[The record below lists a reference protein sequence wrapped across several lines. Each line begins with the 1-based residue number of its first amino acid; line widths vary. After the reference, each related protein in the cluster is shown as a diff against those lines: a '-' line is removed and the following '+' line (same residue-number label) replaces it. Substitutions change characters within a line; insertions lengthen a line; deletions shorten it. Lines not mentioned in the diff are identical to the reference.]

1 MSAKEELA
9 KKDQQLLHQLIAAV
23 DENPY
28 DAHRYYDLGSL
39 LVRLQNYPQAEEL
52 FLKALNI
59 FMDDAGAQSL
69 LHYGLGNVY
78 YAAGMYEKAIP
89 EFMAVKDHKLQADA
103 LLMTAQGYYAQG
115 QYQQA
120 MVFALTASEKA
131 ADQSSALSLLADCFL
146 ASGDFEQA
154 KKYYEQVLKL
164 LPSDVH
170 ANFQRGLIAEV
181 QGQSS
186 ANYFA
191 KVKQQDPKYLTE
203 HQERLN
209 EIAALIKS
217 KQGQQAKE

>member
-1 MSAKEELA
+1 MSAREESEE
-9 KKDQQLLHQLIAAV
+9 KDQQILQQLIAAV

-39 LVRLQNYPQAEEL
+39 LVKLQNYPQAEEL

-59 FMDDAGAQSL
+59 FATEAQAQSL

-78 YAAGMYEKAIP
+78 YAAGLYEKSIP
-89 EFMAVKDHKLQADA
+89 EFMAVKDTKLQAEA
-103 LLMTAQGYYAQG
+103 LLMSAQGYYAQG

-131 ADQSSALSLLADCFL
+131 VDKSSSLSLLADCFL

-164 LPSDVH
+164 IPNDVH
-170 ANFQRGLIAEV
+170 VNFQRGLIAEV

-191 KVKQQDPKYLTE
+191 KVKQQDPQYLTT

-217 KQGQQAKE
+217 KQGSQAKE